1 MIEIIKGGNV
11 MKNVMECLINSQ
23 VGFQVVDD
31 DTGENKVISYTSYE
45 VKHNYAKY
53 HILYDSIM
61 EPYLSFIGEKNK
73 RVFNYEK
80 F

>member
-45 VKHNYAKY
+45 VKHNY
-53 HILYDSIM
+53 
-61 EPYLSFIGEKNK
+61 
-73 RVFNYEK
+73 EK